1 MILHIYFLDHGLW
14 NWRTAS
20 VAQKYRGKENILY
33 VSLLHGTMCATSYN
47 CRHWYA
53 LKLDALFLCIYEQE
67 RIIGSNR
74 LAIHEWSAHTFGV
87 CIDLSWERTLLC
99 YLRNSYWHWGWM
111 LTIFFLRNSLSE
123 LITRCCKCLLAS
135 KMQFS
140 CFFCCSFRYD
150 FSSLFLC
157 SKISGFSYHI
167 RTAILRLFHCCYLG
181 FFSS

>member
-20 VAQKYRGKENILY
+20 VAQKYRGKENIFY
-33 VSLLHGTMCATSYN
+33 ATLLHGTMCATSYN

-53 LKLDALFLCIYEQE
+53 LKLDAMFLCIYEQE

-140 CFFCCSFRYD
+140 CFFFAALSVMISVHYFYVLKSLDLITILGQLYSDCS
-150 FSSLFLC
+150 
-157 SKISGFSYHI
+157 
-167 RTAILRLFHCCYLG
+167 TVAT
-181 FFSS
+181 